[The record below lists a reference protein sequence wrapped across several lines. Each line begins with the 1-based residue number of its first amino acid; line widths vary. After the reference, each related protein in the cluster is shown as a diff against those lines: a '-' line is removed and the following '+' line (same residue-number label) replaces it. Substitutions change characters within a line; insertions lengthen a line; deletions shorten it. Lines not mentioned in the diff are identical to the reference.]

1 MKFYTII
8 PASGSGK
15 RFKSRTPK
23 QFFKIEGREIIS
35 YVLRKFNS
43 LREIDYIVISTQINY
58 FKRIEKIVLD
68 NEFEKV
74 KSIIEGG
81 NERMDSVYNALRLL
95 KCEKDD
101 FIIVHDAVRPFITTK
116 KIKELKRA
124 AKVYNSVVPA
134 LKLNDTIKKADK
146 KNIFEKNIERE
157 GLFRIQ
163 TPQIFRYDILMESFK
178 KAYKEKFFGTDESS
192 IVQFAGYPV
201 RIIEGERT
209 NIKVTTKED
218 LQFNRLFK
226 YLY

>member
-81 NERMDSVYNALRLL
+81 NERMDSVYNALQLL
-95 KCEKDD
+95 KCDKDD
-101 FIIVHDAVRPFITTK
+101 FVIVHDAVRPFITTK
-116 KIKELKRA
+116 KIKELIRA

-134 LKLNDTIKKADK
+134 LKLNDTIKKANK
-146 KNIFEKNIERE
+146 KNIYE
-157 GLFRIQ
+157 
-163 TPQIFRYDILMESFK
+163 K
-178 KAYKEKFFGTDESS
+178 KA
-192 IVQFAGYPV
+192 
-201 RIIEGERT
+201 
-209 NIKVTTKED
+209 
-218 LQFNRLFK
+218 
-226 YLY
+226 

>member
-1 MKFYTII
+1 
-8 PASGSGK
+8 
-15 RFKSRTPK
+15 
-23 QFFKIEGREIIS
+23 
-35 YVLRKFNS
+35 
-43 LREIDYIVISTQINY
+43 
-58 FKRIEKIVLD
+58 
-68 NEFEKV
+68 
-74 KSIIEGG
+74 
-81 NERMDSVYNALRLL
+81 MDSVYNALRLL

-116 KIKELKRA
+116 KIKELIRA